1 MSATPRPPKKS
12 TKVSSYSVSTIKI
25 HIKKPNESFFKGSA
39 DGKSSGLNKI
49 ELTVDIL
56 PVPPVVKTDS
66 KYPFMIEHKKLPSEQ
81 LYSLLF
87 TGYGNII
94 EFFFNQT
101 TFKTTLGVD
110 ELNQP
115 DEGEPREILDYNVK
129 LMLSLIFPT
138 TYPVSR
144 THFNSYG
151 SFMANTDSTIV
162 VKGQTEDLFLQ
173 KQIPNYTYI
182 TLDGVKYTVTR
193 VVWLNDLYNNP
204 LYRVL
209 INGFADFKRWI
220 DISKPTILNSIKN
233 SLLEILTNQTCAI
246 LFGKHQS
253 SDIITTNIK
262 DIDKA
267 PVTVTPK
274 TKFEAELISLYGDI
288 YSSKQSNLTSK
299 SIVSIDY
306 NLQMREMS
314 RFFNS
319 VYNKLNIDSKT
330 INSITNT
337 DDNNNILTDTD
348 VTDFIQQL
356 NTIYQNYTNNNAI
369 KFSKELKDCMEY
381 IKETLNTIVLEKRVY
396 ENYLLKGKYIINET
410 DTNIKRDIE
419 TKYVTLKNYSD
430 VVKSLKD
437 SKSANK
443 LLQDSIS
450 EYING
455 KESTFTTIMDNIQD
469 AVLRNQLIKYAITP
483 NIHILNTS
491 VGRINQNN
499 INEPQYEI
507 FVGMDLVKGELNDEN
522 VKTIHCAYEGYYLG
536 QQLSLLSVA
545 FNEVDFVVV
554 SLDELQNRSKKPDA
568 TAAAAAQP
576 PPKKGGGRMTKKQY
590 FIYSHRTKRRGVKKV
605 N

>member
-1 MSATPRPPKKS
+1 MSAVVRPKKS

-56 PVPPVVKTDS
+56 PVPPDVKTDS

-144 THFNSYG
+144 NHFNSYG

-162 VKGQTEDLFLQ
+162 VKGQAEDLFLQ

-233 SLLEILTNQTCAI
+233 SLLEILTNQTCEI
-246 LFGKHQS
+246 LFKKSGMPSIK
-253 SDIITTNIK
+253 TNIQDTTTEQDVK
-262 DIDKA
+262 
-267 PVTVTPK
+267 PE
-274 TKFEAELISLYGDI
+274 TKFEEELISLYEDI
-288 YSSKQSNLTSK
+288 YSSKESSNRSK
-299 SIVSIDY
+299 TFVSTDY

-314 RFFNS
+314 RFFIS
-319 VYNKLNIDSKT
+319 VRGKLKITSGT
-330 INSITNT
+330 INSITKT
-337 DDNNNILTDTD
+337 DDDDNILTNLD
-348 VTDFIQQL
+348 VIEFIQQL
-356 NTIYQNYTNNNAI
+356 NTIYQNYTNNSAI

-381 IKETLNTIVLEKRVY
+381 IKETLNTIVLERRVY
-396 ENYLLKGKYIINET
+396 QNYLLKGKYIINET
-410 DTNIKRDIE
+410 DSNIKRDIE

-483 NIHILNTS
+483 NINILNTS

-568 TAAAAAQP
+568 TAAAQP